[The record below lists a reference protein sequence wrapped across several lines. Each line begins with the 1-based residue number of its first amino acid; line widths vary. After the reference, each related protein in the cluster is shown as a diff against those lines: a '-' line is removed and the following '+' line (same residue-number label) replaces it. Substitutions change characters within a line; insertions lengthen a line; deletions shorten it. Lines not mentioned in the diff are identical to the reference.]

1 MRDFFFLLL
10 FRINTDRLR
19 RFFFFLFHFLHKI
32 WPDTVI
38 ISWLVFPIEC
48 KTHWTLQLHWQV
60 YAFVFASFQ
69 DDNLFANDSIEIN
82 LQTKRNRERESDT
95 QRKKNA
101 IDLLSTLLLISFAVS
116 LQLDRRLRINA
127 PIYRVAAMFFFFTYA
142 TWYWRFHLLIF
153 NRSTVNGFRCFAF
166 ARTFILLL
174 CCLGR

>member
-1 MRDFFFLLL
+1 MRDFFLLLL

-101 IDLLSTLLLISFAVS
+101 IDLLSTLLLIMLCCFTATWSTIENKRANLSRCCYV
-116 LQLDRRLRINA
+116 
-127 PIYRVAAMFFFFTYA
+127 FFFS
-142 TWYWRFHLLIF
+142 LMLPDIDV
-153 NRSTVNGFRCFAF
+153 STC
-166 ARTFILLL
+166 
-174 CCLGR
+174 